1 VWHSLWVIHEE
12 NGGLMAEGR
21 MSFSLWPW
29 LAEASEKANTRFENV
44 PEPGEMQSLQSTDG
58 PVLGLHSCRALSP
71 EPQVEPTTRGWSLEV
86 GWRWKKGWS
95 SVMQS
100 VWKTNATV

>member
-1 VWHSLWVIHEE
+1 MNNEFYALSRVCRSQGKNPIPQGGTGACVTCKQRTSWV
-12 NGGLMAEGR
+12 LR
-21 MSFSLWPW
+21 
-29 LAEASEKANTRFENV
+29 
-44 PEPGEMQSLQSTDG
+44 
-58 PVLGLHSCRALSP
+58 LHSCRALSP

-100 VWKTNATV
+100 V